1 MSALPFHRFPGPGDL
16 PGDSRNPNS
25 PDYVEPVF
33 GMDDAEALVADK
45 LAKNGDVAELVN
57 EVAEAR
63 ALLAWIGREAVIP
76 AYLRGAW
83 RCLSDKSAQL
93 CRMREREYEI
103 LNREDAA

>member
-33 GMDDAEALVADK
+33 GMDDAAGVVATQLEKAD
-45 LAKNGDVAELVN
+45 DVAELVAD
-57 EVAEAR
+57 VADAA
-63 ALLAWIGREAVIP
+63 ALLQWIGRELVIP
-76 AYLRGAW
+76 AHLRGAW
-83 RCLSDKSAQL
+83 QCLSDKSVQL

>member
-1 MSALPFHRFPGPGDL
+1 MSALPYHRFPGMGDL

-25 PDYVEPVF
+25 PDYVEPAF
-33 GMDDAEALVADK
+33 GMDDAEALVADR

-57 EVAEAR
+57 EVAEAC

-76 AYLRGAW
+76 AHLRGAW
-83 RCLSDKSAQL
+83 QCLSDKSAQL

-103 LNREDAA
+103 LNRERQA